1 VGLKYYF
8 AHPRKNMTTRQRRTL
23 PIRTHSVTTTEMNG
37 QHIPPFFAMAMP
49 TAGPMRRVWIF
60 EAHRLN
66 QEGSRHESIRVRPST
81 RFARW
86 YNEHPGFLMEDT
98 DASEWYDRTTFVV
111 DRPPRHGTADRYHGG
126 YMLPP
131 DDWDRVREVHM
142 RWRFSGATVSSM
154 LCPDPIPILNMEHP
168 EYLPIT
174 MINEMRIVP
183 CTRII
188 HRTWRQRWDPE
199 FVAREIENLQA
210 AVDTRRQRRVR
221 ERTPSPPRPIA
232 GDGGVAAGSAGLP
245 TPPAPQPLP
254 KVVAD
259 ALIRDAV
266 AAAATCPI
274 TMEPITAATAAVTS
288 CFHVFDANA
297 IAIWMVDH
305 QTCPT
310 CKTRAVV

>member
-1 VGLKYYF
+1 
-8 AHPRKNMTTRQRRTL
+8 
-23 PIRTHSVTTTEMNG
+23 MNG

-49 TAGPMRRVWIF
+49 AHGAMRRVWLF

-66 QEGSRHESIRVRPST
+66 QDGSGSGRHESIRVRPST

-86 YNEHPGFLMEDT
+86 YDEHPGFLMEDAEVS
-98 DASEWYDRTTFVV
+98 DWHERTTFVV
-111 DRPPRHGTADRYHGG
+111 DRPPRHGAATRYHGG
-126 YMLPP
+126 YMLSPV

-142 RWRFSGATVSSM
+142 RWRFAGATVYSM
-154 LCPDPIPILNMEHP
+154 LCPDPIPLLNVEHP
-168 EYLPIT
+168 EYLPAT
-174 MINEMRIVP
+174 VINEMRTVP

-188 HRTWRQRWDPE
+188 HRSWRQRWDPE
-199 FVAREIENLQA
+199 YVAREIENLQA
-210 AVDTRRQRRVR
+210 AVEEARHRRRHDRA
-221 ERTPSPPRPIA
+221 PSPPRPVA
-232 GDGGVAAGSAGLP
+232 GDGAATAPVVGSADP
-245 TPPAPQPLP
+245 VPIPLP
-254 KVVAD
+254 KFVAD

-274 TMEPITAATAAVTS
+274 TMEPITAASAAVTS

-310 CKTRAVV
+310 CKTRAAV

>member
-1 VGLKYYF
+1 
-8 AHPRKNMTTRQRRTL
+8 
-23 PIRTHSVTTTEMNG
+23 MNG

-49 TAGPMRRVWIF
+49 AHGAMRRVWLF

-66 QEGSRHESIRVRPST
+66 QDGASGGGRHESIRVRPST

-86 YNEHPGFLMEDT
+86 YNDHPGFLMEDS
-98 DASEWYDRTTFVV
+98 DVSEWYDRTTFVV
-111 DRPPRHGTADRYHGG
+111 DRPPRHGAADRYHGG

-142 RWRFSGATVSSM
+142 RWRFGGATVYSM
-154 LCPDPIPILNMEHP
+154 LCPDPIPLLNMEHP
-168 EYLPIT
+168 EYLPTT
-174 MINEMRIVP
+174 MVNEMRVVP

-188 HRTWRQRWDPE
+188 HRSWRQRWDPE
-199 FVAREIENLQA
+199 YVAREIEALQA
-210 AVDTRRQRRVR
+210 AVEEARHRR
-221 ERTPSPPRPIA
+221 RTPSPPRPIA
-232 GDGGVAAGSAGLP
+232 GDGAAPAALP
-245 TPPAPQPLP
+245 VQPAPVPAPLP
-254 KVVAD
+254 KFVAD

-274 TMEPITAATAAVTS
+274 TMEPIAAATAAVTS

-310 CKTRAVV
+310 CKTRAAV